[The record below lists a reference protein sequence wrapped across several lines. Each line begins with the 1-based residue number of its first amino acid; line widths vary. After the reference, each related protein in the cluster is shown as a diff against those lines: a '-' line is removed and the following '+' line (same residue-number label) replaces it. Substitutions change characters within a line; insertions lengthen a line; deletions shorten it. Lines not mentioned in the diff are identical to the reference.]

1 MERGALRFAAPQLGV
16 ARLGGRT
23 RSVAPWRG
31 LGRRCAVLARRI
43 VARCRA
49 ARFRRHSGGGALGLR
64 PTLASA
70 AVQILGSAGAVRVV
84 GVIRVIRVI
93 RVVRVDRVICVIR
106 MDRAVRMVPAI
117 RLIALI
123 PLRRA
128 TRVVGTVWPV
138 GPVP

>member
-1 MERGALRFAAPQLGV
+1 MERGALRFAAPQFGI
-16 ARLGGRT
+16 ARLGGLT

-31 LGRRCAVLARRI
+31 LGRCCAVLARRI

-49 ARFRRHSGGGALGLR
+49 ARFRRHSGSGALGLR

-84 GVIRVIRVI
+84 RVIRV
-93 RVVRVDRVICVIR
+93 DRV
-106 MDRAVRMVPAI
+106 VRMVPAI

-123 PLRRA
+123 PLPRV
-128 TRVVGTVWPV
+128 TRVVGPVWPV